1 MVEQSYENS
10 RTGQQLDSHAVV
22 PLQSLNFDR
31 TCSKYTCNI
40 IYAMTRLEKRK
51 WERAEKNQKEERQ
64 IRNPRKT
71 AFES

>member
-1 MVEQSYENS
+1 
-10 RTGQQLDSHAVV
+10 
-22 PLQSLNFDR
+22 
-31 TCSKYTCNI
+31 
-40 IYAMTRLEKRK
+40 MTRLEKRK